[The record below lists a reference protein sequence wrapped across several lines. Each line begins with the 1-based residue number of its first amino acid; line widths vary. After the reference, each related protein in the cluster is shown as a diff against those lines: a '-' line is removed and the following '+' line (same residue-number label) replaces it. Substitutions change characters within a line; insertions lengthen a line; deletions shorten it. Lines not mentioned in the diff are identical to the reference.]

1 MTHTHT
7 EERNKHSPVLYRM
20 QLYISELEG
29 ADKETN
35 VILPY
40 VEAREV
46 SERTLTPI
54 IQIITRNEK

>member
-7 EERNKHSPVLYRM
+7 EERNEHSPVLYRM
-20 QLYISELEG
+20 KLYISELEG
-29 ADKETN
+29 AGKETN
-35 VILPY
+35 FILPY

-54 IQIITRNEK
+54 IQIITRNGK

>member
-7 EERNKHSPVLYRM
+7 EERNEHSPVSYRM